1 MDKVKKEACNEK
13 EDLYIGTYYVSPYN
27 KKDKN
32 YDFFAAVNEEVIFFR
47 KKGTVLLQ
55 GDLNARTGEE
65 KDYIESDKTDT
76 YLCVENLDNQ
86 NIRNSEDKHKNPRG
100 NELLDICKLNDML
113 VLNGRTAGDIFGK
126 YTCHKW
132 NGSSAVDYF
141 LSPNDFCNKIS
152 NFTVEKYIPWL
163 SDHCMIKTTILLND
177 KLDKKVIK
185 KLKTEKVHP
194 GFIWNENTKAG
205 YQNNLLSLNV
215 TNKIN
220 DLLGVSNLTPLELA
234 TEIKSILL
242 KNAETSNLKLKKV
255 KTKGLQQSE
264 PWFDSECRD
273 MKAKLSSLGKKLR
286 KSPGDQTIRESLF
299 QEKRKF
305 RKVTLAKK
313 RRYKKNILSQLEIKK
328 HEGNQKEF
336 WKIFRKISPKNKL
349 NSVHPPLVDFFEHFN
364 SISNT
369 NRPQDI
375 PLISNENGPLDF
387 DISLKELENACNKLK
402 LGKACGFDDI
412 CNEMIISLINTHPKI
427 VLKLFNDIFKT
438 GEVIP
443 EWVVGMI
450 VPIHKDGA
458 KLDTSNYRGITLIS
472 CLCKLFI
479 SILNTRLLSF
489 TKNQRILADSQLG
502 FVPGNRTSDAHILIH
517 NLVRKVCHKNNSKI
531 YSCFVD
537 FKKAFDS
544 IPRDILLK
552 KLEKYGI
559 TGKFFNI
566 LRNIYTSDKAC
577 VKLENVRSDF
587 FNLSLGVRQGCILS
601 PLLFNIFLSD
611 LAKRFESL
619 EGKFEI
625 GQGGINSLFWA
636 DDLVLFAKTEE
647 DLQILLKVLEEYCD
661 ENDLVI
667 NTKKTKCMIFNKTGR
682 FIRRPFDLNGVKLEN
697 VRSYKYLGFVITPS
711 GEIGSGLKDLRDR
724 AFKAFMKLKNDL
736 GVSFNQDIK
745 TTLSLVDT
753 LIKPIL
759 LYASDFWGCL
769 RLPKSNPIEN
779 LHMMICKQLLGV
791 QKQTTNA
798 GVLLELG
805 RVPLNLFAI
814 KFAIKNWERI
824 KHGHANS
831 FLLASYEDCIEYNLP
846 WTMNIKSILETN
858 GMLNFYINDYIN
870 KPPFIH
876 KNIFQRLSDIFHQ
889 FSFGNIRANT
899 SKLRTYAILKK
910 DIGFERYLSE
920 IKNVPIRIH
929 MSKFR
934 LSNHRLM
941 IEVGRHNDTP
951 KEKRFC
957 PFCPSKIENE
967 FHFLFECPIYNN
979 LRTNLIEPIMNATR
993 RDVSG
998 DLKIQLLMSNIDTN
1012 TCLYIANSME
1022 LRSFL
1027 LSRPKRL
1034 N

>member
-1 MDKVKKEACNEK
+1 M
-13 EDLYIGTYYVSPYN
+13 
-27 KKDKN
+27 
-32 YDFFAAVNEEVIFFR
+32 VISF
-47 KKGTVLLQ
+47 V
-55 GDLNARTGEE
+55 
-65 KDYIESDKTDT
+65 
-76 YLCVENLDNQ
+76 
-86 NIRNSEDKHKNPRG
+86 
-100 NELLDICKLNDML
+100 
-113 VLNGRTAGDIFGK
+113 
-126 YTCHKW
+126 
-132 NGSSAVDYF
+132 
-141 LSPNDFCNKIS
+141 
-152 NFTVEKYIPWL
+152 
-163 SDHCMIKTTILLND
+163 
-177 KLDKKVIK
+177 
-185 KLKTEKVHP
+185 
-194 GFIWNENTKAG
+194 
-205 YQNNLLSLNV
+205 
-215 TNKIN
+215 
-220 DLLGVSNLTPLELA
+220 
-234 TEIKSILL
+234 
-242 KNAETSNLKLKKV
+242 
-255 KTKGLQQSE
+255 
-264 PWFDSECRD
+264 
-273 MKAKLSSLGKKLR
+273 
-286 KSPGDQTIRESLF
+286 
-299 QEKRKF
+299 
-305 RKVTLAKK
+305 
-313 RRYKKNILSQLEIKK
+313 
-328 HEGNQKEF
+328 
-336 WKIFRKISPKNKL
+336 
-349 NSVHPPLVDFFEHFN
+349 
-364 SISNT
+364 
-369 NRPQDI
+369 
-375 PLISNENGPLDF
+375 
-387 DISLKELENACNKLK
+387 
-402 LGKACGFDDI
+402 
-412 CNEMIISLINTHPKI
+412 NTHPKI
-427 VLKLFNDIFKT
+427 VLKLFNDTFKT

-736 GVSFNQDIK
+736 GVSFNQDIV

-993 RDVSG
+993 RDLSG